1 MPIDISEFREPTFIK
16 MQERY
21 PLSTDKK
28 DRFIKFD
35 TYPRNYRGVGG
46 TFPQAGYN
54 PHHQST
60 RVEKINLESDDYTL
74 KSR

>member
-1 MPIDISEFREPTFIK
+1 MPIDISEFREPTLTK
-16 MQERY
+16 MQERW
-21 PLSTDKK
+21 PMSADKK

-35 TYPRNYRGVGG
+35 AYPRNYRGEGG

-60 RVEKINLESDDYTL
+60 AIEKINLESDDYTL
-74 KSR
+74 KPR